1 MDVTRQATAS
11 GVRSPVSIDRNSR
24 IGEQGSE
31 SGRLH
36 DRVRHFGA
44 FLVAVAR
51 VNAPGEHIGRAREP
65 ECVDRTAG
73 GGECRAARFEPTT
86 ISSVSVTTKWV
97 RPSPR
102 WKAIWLWSARQ
113 TESPSAAR
121 SQSEPAR
128 EANQSQSRNTRPGI
142 SGRSARLVSV
152 LPERVGQVREV
163 ISSDAGIGSSQWTV

>member
-73 GGECRAARFEPTT
+73 GGECRAARFEPDGHFERERNDEVG
-86 ISSVSVTTKWV
+86 S
-97 RPSPR
+97 
-102 WKAIWLWSARQ
+102 AI
-113 TESPSAAR
+113 AAV
-121 SQSEPAR
+121 EGDLA
-128 EANQSQSRNTRPGI
+128 
-142 SGRSARLVSV
+142 V
-152 LPERVGQVREV
+152 ERAPDRIHVGGAVPV
-163 ISSDAGIGSSQWTV
+163 